1 MNADEFTAVYDRLGK
16 NLEEIKELTK
26 KPEAFTAPGSD
37 RIVEKTRYLF
47 HSAAKS
53 LVDIGHDIILE
64 HDYREPL
71 NRADIFISLAERDII
86 LSSVVPGVK
95 KAILVLPKINAIT
108 PSELLEIITLS
119 LTDIH
124 KCLDSFAV
132 YFNLKDK

>member
-1 MNADEFTAVYDRLGK
+1 MNADEFTSAYDRLEK
-16 NLEEIKELTK
+16 NLAEIKELTK
-26 KPEAFTAPGSD
+26 KRESFLTPGSE

-47 HSAAKS
+47 HSAARS
-53 LVDIGHDIILE
+53 LVEIGHDIILE

-95 KAILVLPKINAIT
+95 KAILALPKINTIT
-108 PSELLEIITLS
+108 PSELYDLISLS
-119 LTDIH
+119 LLDIH

-132 YFNLKDK
+132 YFKLKD